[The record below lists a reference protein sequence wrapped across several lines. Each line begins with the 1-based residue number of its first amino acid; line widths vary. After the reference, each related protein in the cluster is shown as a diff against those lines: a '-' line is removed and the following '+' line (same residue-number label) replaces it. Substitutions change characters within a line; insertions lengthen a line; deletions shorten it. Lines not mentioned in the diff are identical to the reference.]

1 MMRKIRVK
9 GQCFLA
15 VVIFTAFLTGCG
27 GEGERTQGAMQLI
40 RDLDYRGA
48 LEQLDLA
55 EENGEN
61 IRLVNRARGIACM
74 GLTDY
79 GQAAA
84 FFEEAIAGSSGM
96 VQNLDFDLNYYL
108 AAAYTKNGRYNEAES
123 IYDAILA
130 LRPNEEDAYFLR
142 GNVRLVLGND
152 KGAKTDFDKVISMD
166 AHNYDR

>member
-61 IRLVNRARGIACM
+61 IRLVNRARGIAVWGLPIM
-74 GLTDY
+74 G
-79 GQAAA
+79 
-84 FFEEAIAGSSGM
+84 
-96 VQNLDFDLNYYL
+96 
-108 AAAYTKNGRYNEAES
+108 R
-123 IYDAILA
+123 
-130 LRPNEEDAYFLR
+130 LRLFLR
-142 GNVRLVLGND
+142 KPLP
-152 KGAKTDFDKVISMD
+152 GAAVWCRILILI
-166 AHNYDR
+166 